1 MENNELYSFGDLP
14 ISELMHALTS
24 PIDVDSD
31 DVLDED
37 IEHSGIKGMK
47 WGIRRFQNRDGS
59 LTPAGKKRYN
69 QELSK
74 VRAAEKVLKN
84 KQATKAKIDKLNER
98 KKAVEEGEEELKSV
112 AGRSKS
118 TPKKDASTNVEAT
131 PKKQTAKNLSDDE
144 LNTAIKR
151 MELEKRYNTLQN
163 ELNPKKESMG
173 RDFVK
178 KLSKNVLDGTAEA
191 GKNVA
196 KTFME
201 KKLKEM
207 LGVDDKTVEK
217 AKTAL
222 EKLKEQADE
231 IKTRKEMLENQAK
244 IDELTSVNK
253 RSQKIERELDAVRTE
268 KQLLAEE
275 KQLEYLKREKAQGW
289 PEDKKKKNNNNNND
303 SNKNDKKD
311 KKNQNN
317 K

>member
-1 MENNELYSFGDLP
+1 MENNELYSFGDMP
-14 ISELMHALTS
+14 VSELMHALASTE
-24 PIDVDSD
+24 DVDFNDESG
-31 DVLDED
+31 ED

-47 WGIRRFQNRDGS
+47 WGVRRYQNKDGS

-74 VRAAEKVLKN
+74 VRAAEKVVKT
-84 KQATKAKIDKLNER
+84 KQATKAKIDKLNDR
-98 KKAVEEGEEELKSV
+98 KKAVEDAEAELEKVPARTKS
-112 AGRSKS
+112 S
-118 TPKKDASTNVEAT
+118 PKKSASTEVEAA
-131 PKKQTAKNLSDDE
+131 PKKRTAKDMSDDE

-151 MELEKRYNTLQN
+151 MQLEKQFNTLQS

-201 KKLKEM
+201 KKLKEA
-207 LGVDDKTVEK
+207 LGVDDKSAQKVK
-217 AKTAL
+217 SAL

-231 IKTRKEMLENQAK
+231 VKTRKEMLENQAK
-244 IDELTSVNK
+244 IDELTSVSK
-253 RSQKIERELDAVRTE
+253 SSQKVERELNEIRAK

-275 KQLEYLKREKAQGW
+275 KQYEYLKREKEQGW
-289 PEDKKKKNNNNNND
+289 PENNKNNKNNQNANNN
-303 SNKNDKKD
+303 NKNDKKD
-311 KKNQNN
+311 KKNQN